1 VIVSVSRFG
10 IIALSMMTFM
20 TATSFVNLYQTQ
32 EARQSIAETMVNPA
46 MSAMVGQGYGLDNL
60 SSTLS
65 VLLGMNIV
73 LALVVGFGLYAL
85 QIESMDLQGSIIYG
99 TALGVT
105 GIFFGSLTALFA
117 QLSEN
122 SRGTIGL
129 SFAAL
134 IISYIIRAI
143 GDAGMETLS
152 WFSPLGW
159 VLGAEVYVN
168 NYGWPILFTIVTS
181 IVIAVFSLYLN
192 AIRDLGSGFLPAR
205 PGRKHASPFL
215 QSPLGLSF
223 RLQRTGIISWILG
236 MVVLG
241 LTYGSVLGDIESY
254 FEGVE
259 LLEEM
264 LIPVEGLTIAEQ
276 FLTMIMSVI
285 VLISTIPVLMTLFKL
300 KGEEN
305 KNYSEHLLARAVSR
319 TKLLGSYYLVSF
331 IVGFL
336 VLSGSVIGLW
346 SAGNAVLEDGIAFS
360 LLFKAA
366 MIYLPAI

>member
-1 VIVSVSRFG
+1 MSKQLYHKTGMLSRLILRRDRFRIPVW

-168 NYGWPILFTIVTS
+168 NYGWPILLTVITA
-181 IVIAVFSLYLN
+181 IVIVVFSLYLN
-192 AIRDLGSGFLPAR
+192 AIRDLGSGFLPAKS
-205 PGRKHASPFL
+205 G
-215 QSPLGLSF
+215 SPLGLSF
-223 RLQRTGIISWILG
+223 RLQRTGIFLG
-236 MVVLG
+236 YWVC
-241 LTYGSVLGDIESY
+241 
-254 FEGVE
+254 
-259 LLEEM
+259 
-264 LIPVEGLTIAEQ
+264 
-276 FLTMIMSVI
+276 
-285 VLISTIPVLMTLFKL
+285 LF
-300 KGEEN
+300 
-305 KNYSEHLLARAVSR
+305 
-319 TKLLGSYYLVSF
+319 
-331 IVGFL
+331 
-336 VLSGSVIGLW
+336 
-346 SAGNAVLEDGIAFS
+346 
-360 LLFKAA
+360 
-366 MIYLPAI
+366 

>member
-1 VIVSVSRFG
+1 
-10 IIALSMMTFM
+10 
-20 TATSFVNLYQTQ
+20 
-32 EARQSIAETMVNPA
+32 
-46 MSAMVGQGYGLDNL
+46 
-60 SSTLS
+60 
-65 VLLGMNIV
+65 MNIV

-85 QIESMDLQGSIIYG
+85 QIESMNLQGSIMYG
-99 TALGVT
+99 AALGVT

-168 NYGWPILFTIVTS
+168 NYGWPILLTVITA
-181 IVIAVFSLYLN
+181 IVIVVFSLYLN
-192 AIRDLGSGFLPAR
+192 AIRDLGSGFLPAKS
-205 PGRKHASPFL
+205 G
-215 QSPLGLSF
+215 SPLGLSF

-236 MVVLG
+236 MFVLG

-276 FLTMIMSVI
+276 FLTMIISVI

-300 KGEEN
+300 RGEEN
-305 KNYSEHLLARAVSR
+305 KNHSEHLLARAVSR

-336 VLSGSVIGLW
+336 VLAGSVIGLW

-366 MIYLPAI
+366 MIYLPAIWIMMGVALLIYGFVPKFTGFTWIYLLFSFIVVYLGNLFQFPAWV